1 MNLIKEFAWDVDALM
16 LFNKFVEM
24 MGFLTLT
31 PVRQTVTMPLSFM
44 DLLVDQIANVRIF
57 LMIQFAG
64 LMEEPIEINVC
75 CVATQLGRNT
85 MDLATSM
92 YKTASAIHNMLILF
106 VELMARFIKTLV
118 LLDVCM
124 L

>member
-85 MDLATSM
+85 MDLVTSM